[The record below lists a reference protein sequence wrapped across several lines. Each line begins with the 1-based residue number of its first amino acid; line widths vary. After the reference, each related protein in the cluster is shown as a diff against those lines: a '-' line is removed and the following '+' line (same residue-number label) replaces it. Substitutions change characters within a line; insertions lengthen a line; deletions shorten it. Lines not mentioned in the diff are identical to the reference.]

1 MARMA
6 VIGGETGGRGLFGG
20 NRSSM
25 EWAGLVFFIVLA
37 IPAPLSTGGSVAGLI
52 GAALLCLL
60 AYGLFTPFALTQDR
74 SVAALGIQRL
84 FFNYLN
90 LTGQNG
96 FDPHPVPGARRSWRQ
111 VLFRVRA
118 GGNAP
123 LFVGRAR
130 WFEVQLAGAQP
141 IVIFR
146 HHAAGQKYFA
156 VVMEV
161 SAAADSLKEERGHDA
176 GHIGFGRLLAALA
189 KDNTLITRLQ
199 ELSRAVPMDSA
210 DHEGWVASRMPA
222 NVPALLRAS
231 YDQLIDRTRSSSEQH
246 RSYYVAYI
254 PDDMKFQDKAAQ
266 VGRGHAGDG
275 PVIVAEL
282 QKLASQAKRAGLR
295 GVRPLDK
302 ARCAALFR
310 ALQDPSFDI
319 DDTTGVS
326 LETCWQKMDG
336 THREHVV
343 INDSWVTKTAYVRVN
358 DISPDAQPVQ
368 MLRPL
373 LTGVHPSMVRTL
385 SAVIDLVPA
394 RKARGKA
401 KSDHAQDRATK
412 KKREQEDIV
421 TDGGDEVLFNAS
433 RQRLIDL
440 KPGSQHH
447 GAAYGLYIAIT
458 VPGVDALPAAQGAI
472 EGVAADC
479 GIEQLTWLDG
489 RHYLA
494 LGMGLP
500 LGRGIRS

>member
-25 EWAGLVFFIVLA
+25 EWTGMVLFIVLA
-37 IPAPLSTGGSVAGLI
+37 IPAPLSSAGSWLGLLVAAI
-52 GAALLCLL
+52 LCLL
-60 AYGLFTPFALTQDR
+60 AYALFTPFALTEDR
-74 SVAALGIQRL
+74 SIAALGMQRM
-84 FFNYLN
+84 FFKYLN
-90 LTGQNG
+90 LTGQNS
-96 FDPHPVPGARRSWRQ
+96 FDPHAVPEGKRSVWQ
-111 VLFRVRA
+111 VLFRVRP
-118 GGNAP
+118 GGNVP
-123 LFVGRAR
+123 LFVGQAR

-141 IVIFR
+141 IVVFR
-146 HHAAGQKYFA
+146 HNAAGQKYFA

-161 SAAADSLKEERGHDA
+161 SAAADSLKEEHGHDA
-176 GHIGFGRLLAALA
+176 GHIGFGRLLATQA
-189 KDNTLITRLQ
+189 KENTLITRIQ
-199 ELSRAVPMDSA
+199 ELSRAVPMDSS
-210 DHEGWVASRMPA
+210 DHASWVAAKMPV
-222 NVPALLRAS
+222 NVPAVLRAS
-231 YDQLIDRTRSSSEQH
+231 YEQLIDRTRSSSEQH

-254 PDDMKFQDKAAQ
+254 PDDFKFQEKAAQ
-266 VGRGHAGDG
+266 AGAGHSGDG

-282 QKLASQAKRAGLR
+282 QKLAAQAKRAGLR

-336 THREHVV
+336 KNRNHVV
-343 INDSWVTKTAYVRVN
+343 INDGWVTKTAYVRVA

-373 LTGVHPSMVRTL
+373 LTGVHPSMVRTV

-447 GAAYGLYIAIT
+447 GASYGLYIAIT
-458 VPGVDALPAAQGAI
+458 VPSADALPAAQGAI

-479 GIEQLTWLDG
+479 GIEQLTWLNG

-500 LGRGIRS
+500 LGRGIR